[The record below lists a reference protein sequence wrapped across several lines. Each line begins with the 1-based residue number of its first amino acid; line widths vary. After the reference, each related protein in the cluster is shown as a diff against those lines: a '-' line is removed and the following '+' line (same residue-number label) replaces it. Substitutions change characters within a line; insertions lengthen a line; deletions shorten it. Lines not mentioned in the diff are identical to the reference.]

1 MCTKKDTYEHSIRI
15 AKQPTRH
22 VLTDVALETLS
33 IIAYKQPIT
42 KLEIEK
48 IRGVKSDHAV
58 NKLIEYDLVAEVG
71 RMDAPGRPLL
81 FGTTEEFLRRFS
93 VQSVDEL
100 PSINPEK
107 MEDFKAEA
115 EDEVQLRLNL

>member
-1 MCTKKDTYEHSIRI
+1 MGE
-15 AKQPTRH
+15 
-22 VLTDVALETLS
+22 
-33 IIAYKQPIT
+33 
-42 KLEIEK
+42 
-48 IRGVKSDHAV
+48 SDHAV

-100 PSINPEK
+100 PSINSGKK

>member
-1 MCTKKDTYEHSIRI
+1 MRI
-15 AKQPTRH
+15 NSPLQSLRLKRS
-22 VLTDVALETLS
+22 V
-33 IIAYKQPIT
+33 
-42 KLEIEK
+42 
-48 IRGVKSDHAV
+48 GVKSDHAV